1 MSIGITH
8 DGSETVIV
16 VNDVFDGEAA
26 AKLRAM
32 FMASPASARTSIVID
47 FTQARE
53 ITAIALA
60 ALEDARRKGL
70 VRFRF
75 RGLPRR
81 HHRLLRFLSPSD
93 DDESSGA
100 GGRSG

>member
-60 ALEDARRKGL
+60 ALEDARRKDL
-70 VRFRF
+70 VQLRF
-75 RGLPRR
+75 RGLPQR
-81 HHRLLRFLSPSD
+81 HHRLLRFLSSGD
-93 DDESSGA
+93 GDEFLGA